1 MGQSSVENYEPT
13 NFFWEI
19 KDLSLFINSLCE
31 QKLEVEILPQMVP
44 IYSVKS
50 DPVTIN
56 FIQNK
61 IKQLTT
67 NFDFYINSKTNTTI
81 AFFFRA
87 DNQNE
92 IFFKKK
98 IDKSCL
104 EIKGLR
110 KKIVD
115 ENTGVSA
122 YHHPEGILY
131 RYGRN
136 LVPINKDLLDINGC
150 SQQTN

>member
-1 MGQSSVENYEPT
+1 
-13 NFFWEI
+13 
-19 KDLSLFINSLCE
+19 
-31 QKLEVEILPQMVP
+31 MVP

-67 NFDFYINSKTNTTI
+67 NFDFYINSKTNTTL

-92 IFFKKK
+92 I
-98 IDKSCL
+98 S
-104 EIKGLR
+104 LR
-110 KKIVD
+110 K
-115 ENTGVSA
+115 N
-122 YHHPEGILY
+122 
-131 RYGRN
+131 R
-136 LVPINKDLLDINGC
+136 
-150 SQQTN
+150 